1 VAASLKEYKARI
13 RTIES
18 TRKITRAMELISAA
32 RIIRARERAAAAR
45 PYSRELTRAISAAAT
60 YHSVNHPLLSES
72 TTDSNR
78 AAVLV
83 VTSDR
88 GLAGAYS
95 ANVLRTAER
104 IIGRITNEGREVALY
119 VSGRK
124 ALTYF
129 TFQNRPV
136 AGSWVGHSD
145 RPTYDVAREIGDT
158 LIHQFLT
165 ENTGVD
171 DVHVVYTRFH
181 SMLNH
186 ELITVRML
194 PTELVEGIHVPNPD
208 ELLPLYEFEPS
219 VDQVLAELMPK
230 YVHHRIYAVL
240 LQAAACEI
248 ASRQRAMKAATDNAD
263 ELIRTYT
270 RIVNQLRQAGI
281 TQEIS
286 EIVGGVDALADA
298 YLDRD

>member
-1 VAASLKEYKARI
+1 MAASLKEYKARI
-13 RTIES
+13 RTVES

-32 RIIRARERAAAAR
+32 RIIRAREAAAAAR

-60 YHSVNHPLLSES
+60 YHPVSHPLLSER
-72 TTDSNR
+72 TNDSNR

-95 ANVLRTAER
+95 ASVLRTAER
-104 IIGRITNEGREVALY
+104 MIARITNEGREVALY

-129 TFQNRPV
+129 TFRDRPV

-145 RPTYDVAREIGDT
+145 QPSYEVAREIGDT
-158 LIHQFLT
+158 LIQQFLT

-171 DVHVVYTRFH
+171 DVHLVYTRFH

-194 PTELVEGIHVPNPD
+194 PTEVVEGVQVPDPD

-219 VDQVLAELMPK
+219 VEEVLAELMPK

-263 ELIRTYT
+263 ELIRSYT
-270 RIVNQLRQAGI
+270 RIANQLRQAGI

-286 EIVGGVDALADA
+286 EIVGGVNALADA
-298 YLDRD
+298 QAEHD

>member
-1 VAASLKEYKARI
+1 MSVVSPTLLAGRSRCG
-13 RTIES
+13 TVW
-18 TRKITRAMELISAA
+18 SAGP
-32 RIIRARERAAAAR
+32 RPPR

-60 YHSVNHPLLSES
+60 YHPVNHPLLSES

-104 IIGRITNEGREVALY
+104 MIARITNEGREVALY

-124 ALTYF
+124 ALTYS
-129 TFQNRPV
+129 TFRNRPV

-145 RPTYDVAREIGDT
+145 RPTYDVAREIGDA
-158 LIHQFLT
+158 LIRQFLT

-171 DVHVVYTRFH
+171 DVHLVYTRFH

-186 ELITVRML
+186 ELVTVRML
-194 PTELVEGIHVPNPD
+194 PDRGRRGRPGAGPRRSSCRLCTSSSRAWPRCS
-208 ELLPLYEFEPS
+208 PS
-219 VDQVLAELMPK
+219 
-230 YVHHRIYAVL
+230 
-240 LQAAACEI
+240 
-248 ASRQRAMKAATDNAD
+248 
-263 ELIRTYT
+263 
-270 RIVNQLRQAGI
+270 
-281 TQEIS
+281 
-286 EIVGGVDALADA
+286 
-298 YLDRD
+298 